1 MGRFLVRVLL
11 CLLGG
16 FAGSAAGF
24 AIFQL
29 RTRQTEIDSGASDIT
44 VAAPPITAAA
54 GALLG
59 IISGRPGPLLA
70 FATAAGLTAALGTA
84 LDERVTGIAAA
95 QARRA
100 DSTSSSQS
108 SG

>member
-1 MGRFLVRVLL
+1 VGRFLVRLVL
-11 CLLGG
+11 CLIGG

-24 AIFQL
+24 ALFQL
-29 RTRQTEIDSGASDIT
+29 RSAQSEIDSRAADIT
-44 VAAPPITAAA
+44 VAAPPITAAIA
-54 GALLG
+54 AAIGL
-59 IISGRPGPLLA
+59 ISGRRGPLLSF
-70 FATAAGLTAALGTA
+70 FAGTALSAALGTA

-100 DSTSSSQS
+100 SSTSSSHS